1 MSPVDI
7 SLSMVALWYAHTS
20 PVTTF
25 QLSQGWESD
34 YTAHQTA
41 RIKACS
47 TLTSSHDGPANV
59 DMACMHACSHEAS
72 LALRNIHLQIM

>member
-7 SLSMVALWYAHTS
+7 SLSMAALVHTHTS
-20 PVTTF
+20 SVTTF
-25 QLSQGWESD
+25 QLGQGWESD

-41 RIKACS
+41 HIKACS

-59 DMACMHACSHEAS
+59 DMAC
-72 LALRNIHLQIM
+72 IHMK

>member
-1 MSPVDI
+1 MSTLDI
-7 SLSMVALWYAHTS
+7 SLYMSALVRAHTS

-25 QLSQGWESD
+25 QLGQGWESD
-34 YTAHQTA
+34 YMAHQTA
-41 RIKACS
+41 CIKACS

-59 DMACMHACSHEAS
+59 DMACMHARSHEAS